1 MFHLIALANNSL
13 SILGEFKHE
22 VVITMMV
29 TGFLAAVSYP
39 FRQAKAKWEAMTGKL
54 DAVHQELTLQRSN
67 CLTTLQAQGTEQVNL
82 LKKTVEVL
90 GEIRMDNR
98 EMITHL
104 RDKF

>member
-1 MFHLIALANNSL
+1 MLHLIALASNSL
-13 SILGEFKHE
+13 SLLGEFKHE

-29 TGFLAAVSYP
+29 TAFLAAVSYP
-39 FRQAKAKWEAMTGKL
+39 VRKL
-54 DAVHQELTLQRSN
+54 KEEWYAFSQKLEDVRTELEVQRSN
-67 CLTTLQAQGTEQVNL
+67 CLTTLQSQGTEQVKL
-82 LKKTVEVL
+82 LTKTVEVL